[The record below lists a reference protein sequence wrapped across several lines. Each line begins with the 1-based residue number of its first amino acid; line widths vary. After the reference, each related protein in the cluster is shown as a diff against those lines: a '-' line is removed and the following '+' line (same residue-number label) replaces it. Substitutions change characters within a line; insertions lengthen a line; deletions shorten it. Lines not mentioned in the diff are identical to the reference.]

1 MAEKWINMSVTK
13 VKPVIDD
20 LKKLNVEI
28 DRALAEALFT
38 TAHHIAGQADE
49 LVPVDTG
56 ALKSSQD
63 VSHPKGTSKTMNS
76 RITYGGPSA
85 AYALEVHENLAMNHP
100 RGGQA
105 KYLEEP
111 FLKETAD
118 WPEPI
123 ATRLKIAGLSN

>member
-1 MAEKWINMSVTK
+1 MAEKWISMKVTK

-28 DRALAEALFT
+28 DRALAEALLT

-63 VSHPKGTSKTMNS
+63 VTHPKGTSQTMNS

-85 AYALEVHENLAMNHP
+85 SYALEVHENLAMNHP

-105 KYLEEP
+105 KFLEEP

>member
-1 MAEKWINMSVTK
+1 MN
-13 VKPVIDD
+13 ID
-20 LKKLNVEI
+20 I

-38 TAHHIAGQADE
+38 TAHQIAGKADE

-63 VSHPKGTSKTMNS
+63 VTMPKGTSKTMSS

-85 AYALEVHENLAMNHP
+85 AYALEVHENKEMNHP

-105 KYLEEP
+105 KFLEEP
-111 FLKETAD
+111 FLAETGD
-118 WPEPI
+118 WPQPI
-123 ATRLKIAGLSN
+123 VTRLQIASLPW